1 MDPKSKR
8 QNRQDDTLAL
18 LNAAIE
24 AMNLAK
30 EAVNVTPVQAAFAS
44 VAILLGLIR
53 VCLLLF
59 CDDGLRIDLS
69 QGFDGERTGLRRAWI
84 GLRRRM

>member
-1 MDPKSKR
+1 MDPKSKQ
-8 QNRQDDTLAL
+8 QNRRDNTLTL

-30 EAVNVTPVQAAFAS
+30 EVMSVTPAQAAFAS
-44 VAILLGLIR
+44 VVVLLTLIR

-59 CDDGLRIDLS
+59 CDDGLRVNLYP
-69 QGFDGERTGLRRAWI
+69 GLDG
-84 GLRRRM
+84 